1 MAYLPLSTSS
11 RGGEMV
17 YGMDQFSP
25 FLPLAGEEEAGA
37 MCSLW
42 HTLMNIFLVDSG
54 KRKDFIT
61 KPGYSGRNYYMH
73 IFVMHTLG

>member
-1 MAYLPLSTSS
+1 
-11 RGGEMV
+11 MV

-61 KPGYSGRNYYMH
+61 KPGYSGRNYYNYAHFRYAYLGMNVFH
-73 IFVMHTLG
+73 VNTTLLL